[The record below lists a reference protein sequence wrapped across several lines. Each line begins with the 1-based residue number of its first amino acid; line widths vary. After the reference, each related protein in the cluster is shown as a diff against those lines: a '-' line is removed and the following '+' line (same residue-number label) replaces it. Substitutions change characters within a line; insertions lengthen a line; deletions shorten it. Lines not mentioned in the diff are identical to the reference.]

1 LRPGQ
6 SDGHGVRWGKV
17 AVDSGNRIGAP
28 AGNGGRS
35 VRLVGKRWRRHGTA
49 TTATAAPSPPGPH
62 GDHNERDIS
71 AGGAQLRV
79 PRPITVGHVQPS
91 PDRRGPAVRVQQ
103 PDRDDGPDRVQGHSI
118 RAGGPA
124 GVQEVRR

>member
-1 LRPGQ
+1 MRSGQ
-6 SDGHGVRWGKV
+6 SDGHGVRRGKV
-17 AVDSGNRIGAP
+17 AVDRGNRIGAP

-35 VRLVGKRWRRHGTA
+35 VRLVGKRCRQSG

-62 GDHNERDIS
+62 GDHNERDVG
-71 AGGAQLRV
+71 ARGAQLRV
-79 PRPITVGHVQPS
+79 PRPTAVGHVQPS

-103 PDRDDGPDRVQGHSI
+103 PDRDDGPDRVQGHSV